1 MENNT
6 RKYEEFRKRY
16 PEFIYHSYEMEE
28 QGDFLQVTYHFEI
41 PGLAEFS
48 PAWTFPRPR
57 AAEGNVPEQGKLK
70 GNTDRLLE
78 KMVFSL
84 GMTEL
89 VSYWKITCSPL
100 VKVKAGSLTGE
111 QIQWWKD
118 LYFHG
123 LGEFFYV
130 NGIREAEISGF
141 MEIQAEAAA
150 GESAGEENRAEECL
164 AGKVMMGDGLTGN
177 TLTEECLT
185 GQTSVEK
192 TSPAPSQTPV
202 LVPIGGGKDSAV
214 TLELLKEAGQRV
226 MGYIINPRGA
236 TLQTAEKAGLSESQV
251 ICVRRTLDKNMLEL
265 NKQGFLNGHTPFSA
279 IVAFSSLIAARLYGL
294 SWVALSNES
303 SANESTVAG
312 SMVNHQYSKSFRF
325 EKDFHDYA
333 ARYLPGSAYYFSL
346 LRPLSEFQI
355 ARYFAGCRQ
364 YHPVFRSCNAGSKT
378 DSWCGHCPKCLFV
391 YLILSPFL
399 DPEEVREIFGRD
411 MLEDESLRD
420 TLEKLTGIQEEKPFE
435 CVGSRSEIN
444 TAIVI
449 AIKNRERKGEKLP
462 LLLEYY
468 KSTGL
473 YERYA
478 AEGDHYSEYFDEENL
493 VPKEWLALV
502 KERCVRKENERED
515 DAD

>member
-141 MEIQAEAAA
+141 MEIQAE
-150 GESAGEENRAEECL
+150 GEAEET
-164 AGKVMMGDGLTGN
+164 AADKSQA
-177 TLTEECLT
+177 EET
-185 GQTSVEK
+185 AAMSAQV
-192 TSPAPSQTPV
+192 PV

-251 ICVRRTLDKNMLEL
+251 ISVRRTLDKNMLEL

-294 SWVALSNES
+294 SWVALSNEA